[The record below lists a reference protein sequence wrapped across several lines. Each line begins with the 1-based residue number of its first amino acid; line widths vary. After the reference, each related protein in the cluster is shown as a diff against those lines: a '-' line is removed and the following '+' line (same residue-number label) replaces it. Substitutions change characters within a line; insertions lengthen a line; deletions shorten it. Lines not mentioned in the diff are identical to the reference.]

1 MVAMSY
7 DESGVTVYQAGE
19 VVPAGYYARVDDG
32 SYHLVLLEQAGAL
45 PPSFDG
51 HVAFYRAAR
60 CPTLPPAEMAE
71 VATERVRGVDAAP
84 ISAL

>member
-7 DESGVTVYQAGE
+7 DESGVTIYQAGE

-32 SYHLVLLEQAGAL
+32 SYHIVLLEQAGAL

-51 HVAFYRAAR
+51 HVASYRAA
-60 CPTLPPAEMAE
+60 CSPTLHPAEIAG
-71 VATERVRGVDAAP
+71 ERARGVDAAP